1 MSFAISILLSTLALT
16 PPSAA
21 TAQTAKIAVATSLT
35 GSGQFAGRTQ
45 MDAVRFAVEEANAAG
60 ATPPLEL
67 NVYDDKS
74 TEDGARQAAHEIA
87 TSEALAVVGPSLT
100 VLSLTAGPIYAEA
113 GIVSVVPTAHGD
125 RITDNATTFRTV
137 FSTGE
142 IGEALVNYLH
152 YVLGGKR
159 AIVVFKDNGYGRP
172 FADGFKSASE
182 RLGVSADYFAF
193 TNNADREE
201 AVHRAA
207 ATPGQ
212 PAILLGMTFEDAVP
226 AMVALRRRNA
236 QGLILGTATMARA
249 GFADLFKD
257 QPEEQKTPGYF
268 TRGVYAASPMILDS
282 ANADML
288 AFAERYR
295 ARYGKEP
302 SWEAA
307 QGYDAVNLVAA
318 AVRAAFAGG
327 AADLRARRETV
338 RAYLASLNGPA
349 NAISGVTGPIWFTGT
364 RGRQQAVRIGRFHGT
379 LFESAPLQLV
389 PVSSPTAAEIA
400 SGAIIETGPG
410 LFARRQQVVYSGVF
424 VNEISRVD
432 VAQSTFTADFY
443 LWLRFASGAGAG
455 AAVPTEIDFPD
466 LVRGNFDAARPV
478 AEGNLDDGTTYRLWR
493 IRGDFKN
500 DFDLHHYPYD
510 RQKLV
515 MRLFNARAA
524 SDRIVYVQDRRSIG
538 ESAGVPAALD
548 SPPVPGGA
556 LAGPAVPDSASA
568 SSEGRT
574 GGTVAPPAFRNLTQW
589 KPLRADQL
597 RDVLVTESALG
608 DPRLVGVER
617 VRELSGYRV
626 EFELRRRTIAT
637 LAKTLLPLMIMTLIM
652 LASLYFPHALVK
664 EKSTVVITAA
674 LSGAVLLSAVNA
686 QLGAVGYTM
695 AVEYVFYIFF
705 SLCLLCIVSV
715 LAAERLR
722 VAGKAGVAVRTEI
735 LTRAIFLSTMAA
747 TIILAWIVTARW

>member
-201 AVHRAA
+201 SVHRAA

-212 PAILLGMTFEDAVP
+212 PAILLGMTFDDAVP

-257 QPEEQKTPGYF
+257 QPEEQKTPGCF

-400 SGAIIETGPG
+400 SGQSSRRARVSLPGGSRSSTAVSSLTKFPEWTSPSQRSRPIFIYGCGLPAAPAPVRQCPPKSISQTWFVAISMPRA
-410 LFARRQQVVYSGVF
+410 LSRRV
-424 VNEISRVD
+424 ISM
-432 VAQSTFTADFY
+432 T
-443 LWLRFASGAGAG
+443 
-455 AAVPTEIDFPD
+455 
-466 LVRGNFDAARPV
+466 ARPI
-478 AEGNLDDGTTYRLWR
+478 GC
-493 IRGDFKN
+493 
-500 DFDLHHYPYD
+500 
-510 RQKLV
+510 
-515 MRLFNARAA
+515 
-524 SDRIVYVQDRRSIG
+524 G
-538 ESAGVPAALD
+538 ESAAISRTTSICTIIHTIGRSSSCGCSTPGPPPIGSSMFRTDAQSAKARAFRPRWIRRRSLVAPSLARQCRIQPARA
-548 SPPVPGGA
+548 PRVA
-556 LAGPAVPDSASA
+556 LAAWS
-568 SSEGRT
+568 
-574 GGTVAPPAFRNLTQW
+574 
-589 KPLRADQL
+589 
-597 RDVLVTESALG
+597 
-608 DPRLVGVER
+608 
-617 VRELSGYRV
+617 
-626 EFELRRRTIAT
+626 
-637 LAKTLLPLMIMTLIM
+637 
-652 LASLYFPHALVK
+652 
-664 EKSTVVITAA
+664 
-674 LSGAVLLSAVNA
+674 
-686 QLGAVGYTM
+686 
-695 AVEYVFYIFF
+695 
-705 SLCLLCIVSV
+705 
-715 LAAERLR
+715 RLR
-722 VAGKAGVAVRTEI
+722 
-735 LTRAIFLSTMAA
+735 LFAI
-747 TIILAWIVTARW
+747 